1 MSTEQIIFIAIAL
14 ALSAFSMY
22 QKSKKNKQ
30 TARENTA
37 ESYPNFPQ
45 EPEAY
50 KTPEPFLIF
59 NHYDAANL
67 PQYSN
72 ISTKKNKK
80 KQKPQNFET
89 SNFQIKSPEI
99 SSQSTNLENNTELLE
114 GFEGTELQKAFLFS
128 EIFRNTKS

>member
-1 MSTEQIIFIAIAL
+1 MSVEQIIFIAIAL

-22 QKSKKNKQ
+22 QKSKKQKQ
-30 TARENTA
+30 TARENEA
-37 ESYPNFPQ
+37 EPYHDFPQ
-45 EPEAY
+45 DMEAY
-50 KTPEPFLIF
+50 KTSDPVVIF
-59 NHYDAANL
+59 ERYDATNL

-72 ISTKKNKK
+72 ITIKKNKK